1 MTELNI
7 ARLDY
12 FDTSLNFPA
21 TVVRG
26 FASVTGLAG
35 QLMRV
40 MMVGAIASQ
49 ISGVGKGDRLQ

>member
-1 MTELNI
+1 MNI
-7 ARLDY
+7 ARLDS
-12 FDTSLNFPA
+12 FDTVLTFPA

-40 MMVGAIASQ
+40 RMGGAIASQ

>member
-1 MTELNI
+1 MNI
-7 ARLDY
+7 ARLDN

>member
-1 MTELNI
+1 MNI
-7 ARLDY
+7 ARLDS
-12 FDTSLNFPA
+12 FDTVLTFPV

-35 QLMRV
+35 QLMWVR
-40 MMVGAIASQ
+40 MGGAIASQ